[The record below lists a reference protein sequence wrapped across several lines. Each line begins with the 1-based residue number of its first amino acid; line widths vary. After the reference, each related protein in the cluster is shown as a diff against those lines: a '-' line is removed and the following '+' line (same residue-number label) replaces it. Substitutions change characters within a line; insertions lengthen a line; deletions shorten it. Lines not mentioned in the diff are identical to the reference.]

1 MKKIFF
7 WVSGPSLGCFWI
19 VLRFWPKIFMK
30 NACFLPKIE
39 IGWDLGCFGKFHKI
53 LKIWHF
59 LIMKNF
65 FESGFLMS
73 HGGSFPLGV
82 KLHKCKKVYPKC
94 VVAQRLD
101 LLIKTM
107 DLMLFFS
114 KDRNGPWSSSIPRDT
129 LEPLLFKVKVSYLRS
144 FEKKCYK
151 HLKNGKNLKK
161 IQNFQNPNQV
171 RTCITYHEV
180 TISQCLNHLGHQY
193 LI

>member
-1 MKKIFF
+1 MKKNFF

-94 VVAQRLD
+94 VVAQRLG
-101 LLIKTM
+101 LLKEIVEKMSEQVSEKGEIKHFAWWRLCFRHSEIRAVCCATTAVSVT
-107 DLMLFFS
+107 S
-114 KDRNGPWSSSIPRDT
+114 KG
-129 LEPLLFKVKVSYLRS
+129 
-144 FEKKCYK
+144 
-151 HLKNGKNLKK
+151 GKNPQLAMAWVSNLNQAR
-161 IQNFQNPNQV
+161 IWIFIFNP
-171 RTCITYHEV
+171 
-180 TISQCLNHLGHQY
+180 
-193 LI
+193 

>member
-1 MKKIFF
+1 MKKNFF

-94 VVAQRLD
+94 VVAQRLS
-101 LLIKTM
+101 LLMVWVQYVKITGVPFVSIFA
-107 DLMLFFS
+107 DFTYSCFS
-114 KDRNGPWSSSIPRDT
+114 KYQLPPFRGIPRT
-129 LEPLLFKVKVSYLRS
+129 FVV
-144 FEKKCYK
+144 
-151 HLKNGKNLKK
+151 
-161 IQNFQNPNQV
+161 
-171 RTCITYHEV
+171 
-180 TISQCLNHLGHQY
+180 
-193 LI
+193 